1 MPTQYAIHRVEKGGL
16 RFFTMNDGKRAE
28 VKVGNSLVA
37 SFLTTAADDTK
48 LNNLDVIVKNNPLHS
63 DYVFWE

>member
-1 MPTQYAIHRVEKGGL
+1 
-16 RFFTMNDGKRAE
+16 MNDGKRAE